1 MRYLNPST
9 RLKLNEII
17 LRINNKQTVTLPERI
32 LLSKYL
38 GKYPHLNL
46 LFILIIISVNFNLL
60 EGFKY
65 LIIFKFIK

>member
-17 LRINNKQTVTLPERI
+17 LRINNKQHVSLPERI

-38 GKYPHLNL
+38 DKYPYLNS
-46 LFILIIISVNFNLL
+46 LFKDGSI
-60 EGFKY
+60 
-65 LIIFKFIK
+65 KFP

>member
-17 LRINNKQTVTLPERI
+17 LRINRKQPVTLSERI

-38 GKYPHLNL
+38 DKYPYLNS
-46 LFILIIISVNFNLL
+46 FIN
-60 EGFKY
+60 EGSPKSP
-65 LIIFKFIK
+65 

>member
-17 LRINNKQTVTLPERI
+17 FRINQKKFVTLSERI

-38 GKYPHLNL
+38 DKYPYLNS
-46 LFILIIISVNFNLL
+46 LFKESSP
-60 EGFKY
+60 
-65 LIIFKFIK
+65 KFP

>member
-17 LRINNKQTVTLPERI
+17 HRINKKEFVTLSERI

-38 GKYPHLNL
+38 NKFPYLNS
-46 LFILIIISVNFNLL
+46 LFKEVT
-60 EGFKY
+60 
-65 LIIFKFIK
+65 

>member
-17 LRINNKQTVTLPERI
+17 FRINQKKVVTLSERI

-38 GKYPHLNL
+38 NKYPYLNS
-46 LFILIIISVNFNLL
+46 LFKEKSP
-60 EGFKY
+60 
-65 LIIFKFIK
+65 KFP

>member
-17 LRINNKQTVTLPERI
+17 ARINNKENVTLSERI

-38 GKYPHLNL
+38 DKFPYLNS
-46 LFILIIISVNFNLL
+46 LFKERLP
-60 EGFKY
+60 
-65 LIIFKFIK
+65 KFP